1 MSFPASRPLLQFF
14 VQILAPWFP
23 ALSKTVFG
31 LKGRNRF
38 TPDALSFLAST
49 APCNYCPPW
58 PQSLGAHS
66 PQPSSGVQCGA
77 PAASAC
83 GSPSAQGAEHV
94 RRSGP
99 RRPDDARRGAEERP
113 SAPLLTG
120 PSALTVPSP
129 CRARRARVAAAG
141 CARPS
146 RSLPASAARSR
157 RGTKTS
163 PSSPTER
170 SLKGA
175 AGAVSH

>member
-1 MSFPASRPLLQFF
+1 MSFPASRPLLLQFF

-99 RRPDDARRGAEERP
+99 RRPDDARCGAEERP

-129 CRARRARVAAAG
+129 CRARSAERGWQRRGARAR
-141 CARPS
+141 
-146 RSLPASAARSR
+146 AARSPPAQR
-157 RGTKTS
+157 
-163 PSSPTER
+163 
-170 SLKGA
+170 A
-175 AGAVSH
+175 AGAEQRRLLPARQSDH

>member
-1 MSFPASRPLLQFF
+1 MVPSTFQNSIWSKGAKQIYARFPLSSRAQPHVTTARLGLSRWEHTPRSRAAGYSAGPRQ
-14 VQILAPWFP
+14 PPP
-23 ALSKTVFG
+23 AEARVRT
-31 LKGRNRF
+31 
-38 TPDALSFLAST
+38 
-49 APCNYCPPW
+49 
-58 PQSLGAHS
+58 
-66 PQPSSGVQCGA
+66 
-77 PAASAC
+77 
-83 GSPSAQGAEHV
+83 GAEHV

-113 SAPLLTG
+113 SAPLRTR